1 MRARWIPCSEMEH
14 ILAALH
20 PMNKLACEV
29 SLATGLRIGDVLLLE
44 TPKLKR
50 RFTIYEQ
57 KTGKRR
63 SVYMPKALLEQ
74 CRRMGGRYYVFQ
86 GRNNAKT
93 TRTRQAVYK
102 DLKRSVRLFRAEK
115 DISVHSLRKMYA
127 VNLYKRTKSLAKV
140 QHLLN
145 HSSEAVTL
153 LYALA
158 DVVTKRR

>member
-1 MRARWIPCSEMEH
+1 MRARWIPNVQMEH
-14 ILAALH
+14 ILAALE

-29 SLATGLRIGDVLLLE
+29 CLATGLRIGDVLQLK
-44 TPKLKR
+44 TDDLKR

-63 SVYMPKALLEQ
+63 SVYMPKALLER
-74 CRRMGGRYYVFQ
+74 CRAVGGRYYVFQ

-102 DLKRSVRLFRAEK
+102 DLKRAVRLFRAEK

-127 VNLYKRTKSLAKV
+127 VDLYKRTNSLEKV

-158 DVVTKRR
+158 DVVSKRR